1 MTVTTAHS
9 AAERE
14 MAELLI
20 SALSLEHID
29 AGSVDPE
36 APLFG
41 AHGHGPAAGW
51 GLDSI
56 DALEMSL
63 AIKQRYGVE
72 LRAEDETVKNAFAS
86 LRTLTALVSERRS

>member
-1 MTVTTAHS
+1 MTATTAQS

-20 SALSLEHID
+20 SALSLEHIE
-29 AGSVDPE
+29 AAKVDPE

-41 AHGHGPAAGW
+41 SHEKGW

-86 LRTLTALVSERRS
+86 LRTLTALVSERRPA